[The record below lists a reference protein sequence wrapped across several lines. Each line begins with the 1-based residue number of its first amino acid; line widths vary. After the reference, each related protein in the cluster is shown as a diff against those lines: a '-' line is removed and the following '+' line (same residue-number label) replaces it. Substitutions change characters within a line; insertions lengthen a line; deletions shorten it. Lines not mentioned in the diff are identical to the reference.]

1 MGALTS
7 VSCSSE
13 FAGRGCSCGASR
25 QRFRVEEDERHDEGF
40 SRPLAQSYEPVGM
53 IASPDSSSLMSAVI
67 RNTAWSALAVIAS
80 PILQFLFGG
89 LTLRFVGVEAAGFSL
104 AVGAVLGLAGRF
116 GTCGIGEAALPAMA
130 AALGAKDDRRVRG
143 LIGIVLAVFGLTSVA
158 TAMTVV
164 AFAGPFAAWSKTPVE
179 GTTATLF
186 IVISCLS
193 HVFSQV
199 NLAITTLL
207 RAAQRYD
214 LVTVITTP
222 LTLVSGIA
230 GCVLVPLFPS
240 LITIAVV
247 GLASTLAGL
256 LVALTVAASIVPAIR
271 HPRLGFAELPSLARY
286 GGWLVLTH
294 AFGTLTGGVD
304 DLVITGT
311 CGAGFVPPWAIGKR
325 LLLLGHTFLAQHTEH
340 LIPTL
345 TSLRQTRRDA
355 ADGMVEAMH
364 WYVIVLAAV
373 GYTLMASCGELIIGA
388 VAGADVASLCRPAI
402 SAYSL
407 MGLGAALVIIPVIT
421 AMAEGSSRPVFVV
434 AFLSNTA
441 QITAVVALARTV
453 GAPMVYYAPAVALP
467 ALILATGTAQTRL
480 FDARTAWLRMKP
492 VLVPTIVGLTGIVIS
507 MMVPESASVL
517 QRLVAGGMLATGV
530 LAATIVT
537 ERLLSINAVFHSQLV
552 RVLWHAL
559 GLTTGSVFRL
569 WEVFRGRAR
578 GKPEKVSL

>member
-1 MGALTS
+1 ML
-7 VSCSSE
+7 
-13 FAGRGCSCGASR
+13 
-25 QRFRVEEDERHDEGF
+25 RVNEDESHDQGF
-40 SRPLAQSYEPVGM
+40 SRSLTQSCETAGM
-53 IASPDSSSLMSAVI
+53 NALPDSSSLMRAVI

-104 AVGAVLGLAGRF
+104 AVSAVLGIAARF

-130 AALGAKDDRRVRG
+130 AGLGAKDDRRVRG

-158 TAMTVV
+158 TAMTGV

-179 GTTATLF
+179 LATATLF
-186 IVISCLS
+186 IAISCLS
-193 HVFSQV
+193 HVFGQL

-214 LVTVITTP
+214 LVTGITMP
-222 LTLVSGIA
+222 LTLISGIA
-230 GCVLVPLFPS
+230 GCLLVPLFPS
-240 LITIAVV
+240 LITIAIV

-256 LVALTVAASIVPAIR
+256 LITLAVAASIVPAIR

-286 GGWLVLTH
+286 GSWLVLTH

-325 LLLLGHTFLAQHTEH
+325 LLLMGHTFLAQHTEH

-345 TSLRQTRRDA
+345 SSLRQTGRDS

-364 WYVIVLAAV
+364 WYVMVLAAV
-373 GYTLMASCGELIIGA
+373 GYTLMGSCGELIIGA

-407 MGLGAALVIIPVIT
+407 MGLGSALVIIPVIA
-421 AMAEGSSRPVFVV
+421 AMAEGSSRPAFVV

-441 QITAVVALARTV
+441 QIAAVVALARTV
-453 GAPMVYYAPAVALP
+453 GAPMVYYAPVVALP
-467 ALILATGTAQTRL
+467 AMILATGTTQTSL
-480 FDARTAWLRMKP
+480 FDARAAWLRMKP
-492 VLVPTIVGLTGIVIS
+492 VLVPTIIGLTGIVTS

-517 QRLVAGGMLATGV
+517 QRLVAGGILAAGV

-537 ERLLSINAVFHSQLV
+537 ERLLSINAVFHGQLV
-552 RVLWHAL
+552 RVLWRGL
-559 GLTTGSVFRL
+559 DLTTGSVCRL
-569 WEVFRGRAR
+569 WELLRGRVR
-578 GKPEKVSL
+578 GKPEKVSS